1 MVELNLDIYKATNE
15 VFKRLNNLRRW
26 TSCVTEGKYNEL
38 AKQALNCAITYNLA
52 AYAEE
57 NGHPIAW
64 EKFPRI
70 ALFRAFQK
78 VYVYFDTPEHIVDE
92 VCKIGNIEKSVFL
105 TATRELIA
113 EYTNPEFS
121 DFISQDLGSYEYQ
134 IYRAATKIATLVE
147 LMEIQSKTKHF
158 EEYNKKLVEIT
169 KSLEDF
175 SEFEGMEELADTNSE
190 LFRIFQKI
198 SKMRNQN
205 RWAVYAYM
213 MDCSVLGHLFDTGV
227 FSYYMA
233 LEKQMDEAMAA
244 KFFFMGIF
252 HDVAEA
258 WTTDIPSPIKNRI
271 AGLREATEE
280 FEARML
286 EKHLYSKVPPF
297 LAQKLKE
304 VMFEESSNL
313 KFKKLM
319 KGADYLSADSE
330 CWRQYI
336 GGSREVYF
344 LGAIQGFESDLTQG
358 LKVELTPLAREFHG
372 WFLKD
377 AERLNG

>member
-1 MVELNLDIYKATNE
+1 M
-15 VFKRLNNLRRW
+15 
-26 TSCVTEGKYNEL
+26 
-38 AKQALNCAITYNLA
+38 
-52 AYAEE
+52 
-57 NGHPIAW
+57 
-64 EKFPRI
+64 
-70 ALFRAFQK
+70 
-78 VYVYFDTPEHIVDE
+78 DE
-92 VCKIGNIEKSVFL
+92 VCKIGGIEKSVFL

-121 DFISQDLGSYEYQ
+121 DFLSQDLGSYEYQ
-134 IYRAATKIATLVE
+134 LYKAGTKIATLVE

-158 EEYNKKLVEIT
+158 EEYDKKLVEIT

-175 SEFEGMEELADTNSE
+175 SEFEGMEELSDTNSD
-190 LFRIFQKI
+190 LFHIFQKI

-271 AGLREATEE
+271 AGLRKATEE
-280 FEARML
+280 FEERML
-286 EKHLYSKVPPF
+286 EKYLYSKVPTF
-297 LAQKLKE
+297 LAEKLKE
-304 VMFEESSNL
+304 VMFEESNNL

-358 LKVELTPLAREFHG
+358 LKVELTPLARELHS

>member
-1 MVELNLDIYKATNE
+1 MINLDIYKSTNE
-15 VFKRLNNLRRW
+15 LFKRLNNLRRW

-52 AYAEE
+52 AYAEK
-57 NGHPIAW
+57 NGKVIAW

-78 VYVYFDTPEHIVDE
+78 VYVCFDTPENIIDE
-92 VCKIGNIEKSVFL
+92 VCKIGRIEKSVFL
-105 TATRELIA
+105 TATREIIT
-113 EYTNPEFS
+113 EYTNQEFS

-134 IYRAATKIATLVE
+134 IFKAGTKIATLVE

-158 EEYNKKLVEIT
+158 DEYNQKLVEIT
-169 KSLEDF
+169 KALEDYEDLLGS
-175 SEFEGMEELADTNSE
+175 SEISDTNSD

-198 SKMRNQN
+198 SKLRNQN
-205 RWAVYAYM
+205 RWSVYAYT

-227 FSYYMA
+227 ISYYMA
-233 LEKQMDEAMAA
+233 LEKHMDDPMAA

-252 HDVAEA
+252 HDLAEA

-286 EKHLYSKVPPF
+286 EKHLYSKVPTF
-297 LAQKLKE
+297 LAAKLKE

-344 LGAIQGFESDLTQG
+344 LGAIKGFEVDLTQG
-358 LKVELTPLAREFHG
+358 LKVELTPVARKFHE
-372 WFLKD
+372 WLMED
-377 AERLNG
+377 AERMA